1 MESRPWSSG
10 DMPQVTQDF
19 LFREGDALGNLQ
31 GRKGLLQK
39 EVFDSLTDS
48 EHATG
53 LIIPRA

>member
-1 MESRPWSSG
+1 
-10 DMPQVTQDF
+10 MPQVTQDF